1 MATATSSPMRHG
13 FLVID
18 KAPGWTS
25 HDVVARVRRLVGMK
39 RVGHGGTLDPFATG
53 LVIVAV
59 GRATRLLQYVA
70 DSDKRYLA
78 HVVLGAATDTYD
90 VDGDVT
96 TRSSAALPDLDAIEA
111 TLESFVGVIDQ
122 VPPAF
127 SAIKVDGKRLYAR
140 ARAGE
145 DVVAP
150 TRQVRIDAIR
160 VLSYDPPDLYLDIA
174 CGKGTYIRSIAHDL
188 GQQLGCHAYCH
199 GLRRISSGGFSIDE
213 AWTLE
218 DLANTDVRE
227 RWPDIALHP
236 DRAVHHLC
244 AAILDG
250 ERTASWYHGRSV
262 ELRAS
267 HPYSSDSLLR
277 VYSADGRF
285 VGIGRPVDDGFIRPA
300 FVFAANGE

>member
-1 MATATSSPMRHG
+1 MGSATRPPMRHG

-53 LVIVAV
+53 VVIVAV
-59 GRATRLLQYVA
+59 GRATRLLQYVQ

-78 HVVLGAATDTYD
+78 HVVFGAATDTYD
-90 VDGDVT
+90 VDGEVT
-96 TRSSAALPDLDAIEA
+96 ARSDGKYPSREDIVAALTQFLGEV
-111 TLESFVGVIDQ
+111 EQ
-122 VPPAF
+122 VPPAY

-150 TRQVRIDAIR
+150 TRRVRIDGII
-160 VLSYDPPDLYLDIA
+160 VLSYDPPDLFLDIE

-188 GQQLGCHAYCH
+188 GKQLGCHAYCH
-199 GLRRISSGGFSIDE
+199 GLRRVSSGGFSIDE
-213 AWTLE
+213 SWTLDE
-218 DLANTDVRE
+218 LAE
-227 RWPDIALHP
+227 RDIQDSWTDIALHP
-236 DRAVHHLC
+236 DRAVTHLN
-244 AAILDG
+244 AAILDS

-262 ELRAS
+262 ELRATY
-267 HPYSSDSLLR
+267 PYSGDSLLR
-277 VYSADGRF
+277 VYSVDGRF
-285 VGIGRPVDDGFIRPA
+285 LGLGRPVDDGCIRPA
-300 FVFAANGE
+300 FVFAADGE